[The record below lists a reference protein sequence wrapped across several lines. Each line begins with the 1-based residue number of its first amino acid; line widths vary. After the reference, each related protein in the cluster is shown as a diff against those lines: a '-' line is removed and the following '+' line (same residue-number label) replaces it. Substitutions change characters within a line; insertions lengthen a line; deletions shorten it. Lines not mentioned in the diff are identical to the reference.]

1 MRLPLRA
8 AFRSAT
14 RFVAKNPMQMVK
26 MARHAIGMRFAIPLD
41 ALRWFAANT
50 PPARNAP
57 QDVAVTADP
66 PAIVF
71 AASVNLMG
79 TPVRASAKL
88 RIDELRVHADE
99 LRVQVH
105 LTDVDLKLLGES
117 DSPVATLIKS
127 GALDLSRPGN
137 LVKYMPKRPKVLIEA
152 HDDILILDLMK
163 NPKLAGNLG
172 LRKILQR
179 LTPVVN
185 VAALG
190 TEGDFLIVQFR
201 ATPFGFLSRTSPK
214 SISPLTNSLAPR
226 LR

>member
-1 MRLPLRA
+1 MALPLRA

-14 RFVAKNPMQMVK
+14 RFVAKNPLQMVK
-26 MARHAIGMRFAIPLD
+26 MARHAIGMRFAIPID

-50 PPARNAP
+50 PPSRNAP
-57 QDVAVTADP
+57 QDVTITAEP

-79 TPVRASAKL
+79 TPVRASAKV

-99 LRVQVH
+99 LRVQVQ
-105 LTDVDLKLLGES
+105 LTEVDLKLLGES
-117 DSPVATLIKS
+117 DTPVATLIKS

-137 LVKYMPKRPKVLIEA
+137 LVKYMPKRPKVLVEA
-152 HDDILILDLMK
+152 HDDIIILDLMK
-163 NPKLAGNLG
+163 NPKMAGNLR
-172 LRKILQR
+172 LRKVLQR

-201 ATPFGFLSRTSPK
+201 ATPFGFPK
-214 SISPLTNSLAPR
+214 ALNPATI
-226 LR
+226 